1 MEKIRT
7 QGMGIRIS
15 ILERVMKIYFNRGLE
30 DMEIGWG
37 QQYALECIAGYPG
50 ITALE
55 LAKDIRVDKATVTKL
70 MKKLLKLNYIVVEPD
85 EKDRRIRHLYL
96 TKHAEEALE
105 RIRIIQKEFE
115 EDLMA
120 GFSQE
125 EKTQMEQGMEQ
136 MIANLTVK
144 SREKLEK
151 PYLERENER

>member
-1 MEKIRT
+1 MEHIRT

-37 QQYALECIAGYPG
+37 QQFALECIAGYPG

-55 LAKDIRVDKATVTKL
+55 LAQDIRVDKATVTKM
-70 MKKLLKLNYIVVEPD
+70 MKKLLELNYIVVETD

-105 RIRIIQKEFE
+105 RIRIVQKEFE

-120 GFSQE
+120 GFDPEQ
-125 EKTQMEQGMEQ
+125 KKKMEQGMEQ
-136 MIANLTVK
+136 MIANLTQR
-144 SREKLEK
+144 SREKLET
-151 PYLERENER
+151 PYLERNGER